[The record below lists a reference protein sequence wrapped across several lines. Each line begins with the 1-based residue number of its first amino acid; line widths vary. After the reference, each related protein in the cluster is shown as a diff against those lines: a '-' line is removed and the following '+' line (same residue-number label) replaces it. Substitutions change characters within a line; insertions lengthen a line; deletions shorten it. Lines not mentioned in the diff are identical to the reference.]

1 MAAMKDSKRIVAAA
15 VAASALL
22 GMIGAASAAD
32 LPVKAP
38 VYQAPPPL
46 VYRWTGFYVGGNVG
60 YSWGH
65 AHSDATATISSIGTG
80 LNGGNN
86 VITSNTA
93 GAPAQLNG
101 ALGGVQAGYNWQSGS
116 SVYGLEADVQATGQH
131 GDGVFAFTAPLG
143 ATINN
148 VLATGTLTNT
158 TTYKLPW
165 FGTFRGRIGYAAD
178 RWLFYATGGL
188 AFGEISTASTTTMGF
203 SAGVGAPAPPQS
215 FFTRE
220 VRAGW
225 VIGAGVETAF
235 AANWSFKLEYLH
247 MDLGS
252 INQAFSTPAVAT
264 AFATISATGNLHTRL
279 SDDIVRIGVNYKF
292 GGPVVAAY

>member
-1 MAAMKDSKRIVAAA
+1 MKDSKRIVAGAGA
-15 VAASALL
+15 GSALL

-101 ALGGVQAGYNWQSGS
+101 ALGGVQAGY
-116 SVYGLEADVQATGQH
+116 T
-131 GDGVFAFTAPLG
+131 
-143 ATINN
+143 
-148 VLATGTLTNT
+148 
-158 TTYKLPW
+158 
-165 FGTFRGRIGYAAD
+165 
-178 RWLFYATGGL
+178 
-188 AFGEISTASTTTMGF
+188 
-203 SAGVGAPAPPQS
+203 
-215 FFTRE
+215 
-220 VRAGW
+220 
-225 VIGAGVETAF
+225 
-235 AANWSFKLEYLH
+235 
-247 MDLGS
+247 
-252 INQAFSTPAVAT
+252 
-264 AFATISATGNLHTRL
+264 
-279 SDDIVRIGVNYKF
+279 
-292 GGPVVAAY
+292 